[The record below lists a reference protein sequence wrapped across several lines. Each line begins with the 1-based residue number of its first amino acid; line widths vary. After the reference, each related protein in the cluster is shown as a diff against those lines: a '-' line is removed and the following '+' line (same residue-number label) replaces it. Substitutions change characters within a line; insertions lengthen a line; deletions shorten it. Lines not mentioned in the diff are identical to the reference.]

1 MGGQP
6 PKKPVRKMKNY
17 THKNTREK
25 FAENKR
31 ETVREAYKCNR
42 KWIGEQR
49 QKDPYFKSSDY
60 RFVYFTGNH
69 TAVCVTDSSEASD
82 MSDCRTY
89 YDEKF
94 PTKKDIIGE
103 INMGLDHIQQDVKC
117 GCAPYGFEVILDAA
131 LYAYDSPRSKL
142 EGEEAE
148 PPGDHSAC
156 VILATLT
163 AEDVARELKE
173 KETEEANRLTQ
184 RFCADPTF
192 DALCTRYPTLR
203 LDPYDPHSSDYR
215 DMVKLR
221 KLYEER
227 TGKPAFQ

>member
-148 PPGDHSAC
+148 PTGDHSAC

-173 KETEEANRLTQ
+173 KETEEAKKKMSSMQNEIKHDYLYLQVYTHILSQTSTR
-184 RFCADPTF
+184 TF
-192 DALCTRYPTLR
+192 
-203 LDPYDPHSSDYR
+203 S
-215 DMVKLR
+215 
-221 KLYEER
+221 
-227 TGKPAFQ
+227 

>member
-1 MGGQP
+1 
-6 PKKPVRKMKNY
+6 MKTY

-31 ETVREAYKCNR
+31 EAVREAYQWNR
-42 KWIGEQR
+42 KWKREQM
-49 QKDPYFKSSDY
+49 QKDPYFKPSEY
-60 RFVYFTGNH
+60 QFIYHTGNH
-69 TAVCVTDSSEASD
+69 TAVCVTDSNRGSD
-82 MSDCRTY
+82 MSDCRNY
-89 YDEKF
+89 YDQKF
-94 PTKKDIIGE
+94 PTKKEIIEE
-103 INMGLDHIQQDVKC
+103 INSGLDHIQNDVND
-117 GCAPYGFEVILDAA
+117 GVEPYEFEVVLDAA
-131 LYAYDSPRSKL
+131 LYAHDSARAKL

-148 PPGDHSAC
+148 PTGDHSAC

-163 AEDVARELKE
+163 AEDVARELATRK
-173 KETEEANRLTQ
+173 TNEANRLTQ

-203 LDPYDPHSSDYR
+203 LDPYEKDSRDYR
-215 DMVKLR
+215 DMAKLR

>member
-1 MGGQP
+1 
-6 PKKPVRKMKNY
+6 VY
-17 THKNTREK
+17 D
-25 FAENKR
+25 
-31 ETVREAYKCNR
+31 AYRCNR
-42 KWIGEQR
+42 KWVQEEMR
-49 QKDPYFKSSDY
+49 KDSYFKPSEH
-60 RFVYFTGNH
+60 RPVYHTGNH

-89 YDEKF
+89 YDMKF
-94 PTKKDIIGE
+94 PTQKEIIGE
-103 INMGLDHIQQDVKC
+103 IEMGLDHIQQDINC
-117 GCAPYGFEVILDAA
+117 GREPYGFEVILDAA

-148 PPGDHSAC
+148 PTGDYSAG

-163 AEDVARELKE
+163 AEDVARELATRK
-173 KETEEANRLTQ
+173 TNEANRLTQ

>member
-1 MGGQP
+1 MDRGTKAKRPLFQIKRLSVRVLHRQPHGGLRDRL
-6 PKKPVRKMKNY
+6 KRSIGYVRLP
-17 THKNTREK
+17 HL
-25 FAENKR
+25 
-31 ETVREAYKCNR
+31 
-42 KWIGEQR
+42 
-49 QKDPYFKSSDY
+49 
-60 RFVYFTGNH
+60 
-69 TAVCVTDSSEASD
+69 
-82 MSDCRTY
+82 

-148 PPGDHSAC
+148 PTGDHSAC